1 MTEKLMAI
9 NSNEKER
16 VEALYRYN
24 ILDTLSEEEYD
35 DITKLIAHI
44 CKVPIAHIS
53 FIDDKRQWF
62 KSSVGLEIS
71 EIPSEETFCQYT
83 IKQDSIVEVPDALEN
98 DFFKNHPH
106 VTGGLNVRFYI
117 GIPITTPDGYNIGTV
132 CAVDMIPRE
141 IHDAERTALSTFAKH
156 IMTQLE
162 LKLKNQELIKAKN
175 IAEKAVYAKDSFMAN
190 MSHEIR
196 TPMNAIMGFTEL
208 LLQSKLDGLQTQF
221 VNNVQT
227 AGENLLL
234 IINDILDLSKIE
246 SGKLAI
252 EAQPFNLKNTLKHVY
267 DLLKVKA
274 SEKDIE
280 FNLFLD
286 ADMPE
291 TIVGDKGRLNQI
303 IMNLAGNALK
313 FTEEGE
319 VTIAVKKIEETDE
332 SYTLKFSIKDTG
344 IGIAEDKLETIF
356 DRFTQAEES
365 TTRTFGGTGLGL
377 NIVKLL
383 VELQNGTVAVK
394 SKVGRGSEFYFE
406 LNFAKDNSNSI
417 EQLHEITS
425 SKKSLGKIS
434 ILLCEDNILNQS
446 LTKNVIENFGFTIEI
461 ANNGQEGIEMLLK
474 NQYDLILMDLQM
486 PVLDGYKTTIYIR
499 QQLKSEIPIVAMTA
513 HSLVG
518 EQQKCLEIGMDG
530 YLPKPFR
537 QEDLLLTIQNVLEQK
552 TKELLVMAPLE
563 NVENNTD
570 EVDFSYLMELT
581 SGNVEFKNEM
591 IALFVNKIP
600 AEMNLL
606 EKAIIERDYQTIM
619 AMAHNMR
626 SSLQLFGL
634 KNEANYLDEIEKETV
649 DSQLSFQIIERF
661 QSVKAKL
668 IATIDAL
675 QKNTL
680 EHNAT
685 PKQV

>member
-1 MTEKLMAI
+1 MAI

>member
-1 MTEKLMAI
+1 MAI

-83 IKQDSIVEVPDALEN
+83 IKQNSIIEVPDALEN

-417 EQLHEITS
+417 EQLHKITS

>member
-1 MTEKLMAI
+1 MPVS
-9 NSNEKER
+9 SNEQER
-16 VEALYRYN
+16 LEALHRYN
-24 ILDTLSEEEYD
+24 ILDTLSEEEFD

-44 CKVPIAHIS
+44 CRVPIAHIS
-53 FIDDKRQWF
+53 FLDDKRQWF
-62 KSSVGLEIS
+62 KSAIGLDIT
-71 EIPSEETFCQYT
+71 EIPVNETFCEYT
-83 IKQDSIVEVPDALEN
+83 IKGNKMVEVPDTLES
-98 DFFKNHPH
+98 DIFKDHPH
-106 VTGGLNVRFYI
+106 VTGGFNVRFYL

-132 CAVDMIPRE
+132 CAVDMVPHE
-141 IHDAERTALSTFAKH
+141 ITDQERTALSTFAKH

-162 LKLKNQELIKAKN
+162 LKIKNQELIKAKDV
-175 IAEKAVYAKDSFMAN
+175 AEKAVLAKDSFMAN

-208 LLQSKLDGLQTQF
+208 LQQSKLDGLQTQF

-252 EAQPFNLKNTLKHVY
+252 EAQSFNLKNTLKHVY

-291 TIVGDKGRLNQI
+291 TVVGDKGRLNQI
-303 IMNLAGNALK
+303 LMNLAGNALK

-319 VTIAVKKIEETDE
+319 VTISVKKIEETE
-332 SYTLKFSIKDTG
+332 ENYTLKFSIKDTG

-406 LNFAKDNSNSI
+406 LHFAKDNTNSI
-417 EQLHEITS
+417 EQLQEITS

-434 ILLCEDNILNQS
+434 VLLCEDNILNQS

-461 ANNGQEGIEMLLK
+461 ANNGQEGIDMLLK

-486 PVLDGYKTTIYIR
+486 PILDGYKTTLYIR
-499 QQLKSEIPIVAMTA
+499 EQLKSEIPIVAMTA

-518 EQQKCLEIGMDG
+518 EQQKCFEVGMDG
-530 YLPKPFR
+530 YLPKPFK
-537 QEDLLLTIQNVLEQK
+537 QEDLLSTIQNVLERK
-552 TKELLVMAPLE
+552 TKELLVVDPLDS
-563 NVENNTD
+563 TDKASD

-581 SGNVEFKNEM
+581 SGNIEFKNEM
-591 IALFVNKIP
+591 IALFINKIP
-600 AEMNLL
+600 AEMHLL

-634 KNEANYLDEIEKETV
+634 KNEANYLDEIEKETL
-649 DSQLSFQIIERF
+649 DSQLSFQMIERF
-661 QSVKAKL
+661 QSVKTKL
-668 IATIDAL
+668 AATIDSL
-675 QKNTL
+675 QKIALENNT
-680 EHNAT
+680 AT
-685 PKQV
+685 K